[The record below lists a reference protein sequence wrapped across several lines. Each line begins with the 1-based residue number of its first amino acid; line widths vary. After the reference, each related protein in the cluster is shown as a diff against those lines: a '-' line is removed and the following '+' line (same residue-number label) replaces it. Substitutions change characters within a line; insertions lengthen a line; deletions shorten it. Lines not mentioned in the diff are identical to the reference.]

1 MERTEAPLLAISGRL
16 PAAMTETLERVAWL
30 SGPGLALVAFV
41 VYWWVGPTQAS
52 TDPYLPLANAWL
64 HGSANLDPNVYT
76 WLELALYKGQWFVP
90 FPPTATVVVLPF
102 VAIFGQ
108 TFDTGLTSAVAGA
121 IGVWLMWGL
130 MLQLGLRQRTAFFM
144 TVAWAAGSE
153 VFWASSVG
161 GTHLFAET
169 LAATL
174 IIAVLRLALARRAP
188 VLAGLLLGAAVGAR
202 LPVAF
207 AFPLVIGLYVGLP
220 TRIRRPSPEQIQQT
234 MALGL
239 GLLWPAI
246 GIAGYNILR
255 FGSPFEFGYGLIT
268 SRDGQSVLSEPWYS
282 HGIVSPFYIPRGLFA
297 MLGKQWDFV
306 DDFPWLHP
314 TWAGQAVTFTTPMLG
329 WLVRARI
336 RDPLVAY
343 GLGSAA
349 LILLVEVMHGETGY
363 AQFGYRFVVDAL
375 PVLWLVLATVF
386 RNGVSRGAALAGILG
401 IGLFAY
407 GAAAIWGFNFVGS

>member
-1 MERTEAPLLAISGRL
+1 MARTEAPLLAISGPL
-16 PAAMTETLERVAWL
+16 PAALTGTLERVARL
-30 SGPGLALVAFV
+30 TGPGLALVAFV
-41 VYWWVGPTQAS
+41 IYWWVGPTQAS
-52 TDPYLPLANAWL
+52 TDPYLPLAAAWL
-64 HGSANLDPNVYT
+64 HGRANLDPNVYT

-121 IGVWLMWGL
+121 IGVWLLWGL

-174 IIAVLRLALARRAP
+174 IIAVLRLALARRTP

-207 AFPLVIGLYVGLP
+207 TFPLVIGLYVGLP
-220 TRIRRPSPEQIQQT
+220 TRIRRPSQEQIQQT

-246 GIAGYNILR
+246 GIASYNILR

-386 RNGVSRGAALAGILG
+386 RTGVSRGAALASTLG